1 MSYTQHFI
9 NKIPVFPQMDIER
22 FFVSFEGTNAGNYIG
37 KDFLYPNNYSLF
49 RADKNLFTDPSIEDL
64 TYISDVIGKGLNY
77 NNEPNPP
84 PLSKRKMLCLT
95 IIKNIAISF
104 NQKKFE
110 SKLSSL

>member
-1 MSYTQHFI
+1 MSHTQHFI
-9 NKIPVFPQMDIER
+9 NKTPVFPQMDIER

-84 PLSKRKMLCLT
+84 PFEKKDVVL
-95 IIKNIAISF
+95 NYY
-104 NQKKFE
+104 QKYCYFF
-110 SKLSSL
+110 